1 MAGTSNLQPSKE
13 ACASSCR
20 ELEDCRFWTWGK
32 SSPLGPCFLKTARE
46 NVTPGLAAFVSG
58 SRECWPLGEAE
69 RKAEKLA
76 ERKAEKQAERQAEMG
91 AQRQAE
97 KQAER
102 QVEKQAER
110 RANMEGWGL

>member
-20 ELEDCRFWTWGK
+20 ELEGCRFWTWGK
-32 SSPLGPCFLKTARE
+32 SSPLGPCYLKTARE
-46 NVTPGLAAFVSG
+46 NVTPGLAGFVSG
-58 SRECWPLGEAE
+58 SRECWPLGQAE

-76 ERKAEKQAERQAEMG
+76 ERKAEKQAERQAEKQ

-110 RANMEGWGL
+110 RANREGGGL